1 MKFTDEEKAQWGG
14 RDPEILLQAMN
25 EMVRRIILEPD
36 KFRPSPREEACVG
49 GIPFTLIIQ
58 KRAKLMEF
66 IRNKK
71 K

>member
-1 MKFTDEEKAQWGG
+1 MQFTDAEKSQFGG
-14 RDPEILLQAMN
+14 RDPEIVLQALD
-25 EMVRRIILEPD
+25 EMIRRMIAEPD
-36 KFRPSPREEACVG
+36 KFRSSTAGEACFG